1 MVVVAPPKPPEH
13 HEDLEALI
21 EEARRRA
28 RRRRLLVAGASA
40 LGLVLAGG
48 ILAAVL
54 LTSGG
59 GSTQAV
65 PPGFHLVK
73 AGGPVEHVRMQELGK
88 VMPVLVDIRT
98 GETRRPGLTMD
109 IWWDRKTGLDRAV
122 GSYAGRKAFD
132 AVGQSCLQGAPH
144 LCPAPGDFES
154 PPPRPG
160 WPLNPKFYRIT
171 GHGRLRGHDVI
182 WVTALPITSGGS
194 ERVALDA
201 KTHQLVARI
210 EYLHAHPFGITYYS
224 RLPDLPA
231 KSVSFVVPDGG
242 AVRGTF
248 PPVQGQLSHAHRS
261 SLGAIRHVLGV
272 TPQWL
277 GPRFRGKRLSSVEV
291 GTVASRAQNGRPL
304 RPVKFIRLKY
314 GSSLTLQEFS
324 KGPFYYLQGPRPG
337 QLALDGSGVTLT
349 RDGVLVFVRAPT
361 LFSPKSAIALAK
373 ALRPLG

>member
-28 RRRRLLVAGASA
+28 RRRRLLVAAASA
-40 LGLVLAGG
+40 LGLVVAGG

-54 LTSGG
+54 LTRGG
-59 GSTQAV
+59 GNTRAV
-65 PPGFHLVK
+65 PPGFHLVT
-73 AGGPVEHVRMQELGK
+73 ARGPVEHVRIQELGK
-88 VMPVLVDIRT
+88 VMPILVDVRT

-109 IWWDRKTGLDRAV
+109 IWWDRKTGLDRVV

-160 WPLNPKFYRIT
+160 WPPNPKFYRIT

-210 EYLHAHPFGITYYS
+210 QYYHAHPFGITYYS

-231 KSVSFVVPDGG
+231 KSVSFLVPDGG
-242 AVRGTF
+242 AIRGTF
-248 PPVQGQLSHAHRS
+248 PPFGGSVQHVHRS
-261 SLGAIRHVLGV
+261 SLGAIRETLGV
-272 TPQWL
+272 SPQWL
-277 GPRFRGKRLSSVEV
+277 GPRFHGKRMTSVEV
-291 GTVASRAQNGRPL
+291 GTVASRAQNGSPL
-304 RPVKFIRLKY
+304 RPVKFVRLKY
-314 GSSLTLQEFS
+314 GDLTLQEFGE
-324 KGPFYYLQGPRPG
+324 GPVYYLQGPRPG

-349 RDGVLVFVRAPT
+349 RGGVLVFARAST
-361 LFSPKSAIALAK
+361 LFSPESAIALAK
-373 ALRPLG
+373 ALRPLR